1 MMWGELAA
9 LATAVCWSFT
19 AILISYSGRR
29 VGSEV
34 VNRSRLLFAFLFLL
48 VAHRA
53 LEGVFFPSGVEPFRW
68 GWLAVS
74 SVLGLVLGD
83 AFLFQAYVLIGPR
96 LAMLLMSTV
105 PIFSVLF
112 GWLLFGEA
120 VTGLELA
127 GIALA
132 VAGIGWV
139 VTEGQTDP
147 RLADRRV
154 YRRGLLFGLLGAL
167 GQVAN
172 LVTAR
177 YALVDDFPA
186 LSATLIRIVIGAV
199 IVWAMAAV
207 RGQAGHT
214 IRQLGDRRALRAIV
228 AASLVGPFLGIWLSL
243 IAVQNARL
251 GIASTLMALPPVIL
265 IPLEFA
271 LFRHRVSPRGLA
283 GTVVACSSGWY
294 PALKRMSRF
303 SLHPSSFIL

>member
-1 MMWGELAA
+1 MWGELAA

-19 AILISYSGRR
+19 AIFFSYSGRR
-29 VGSEV
+29 IGSDV
-34 VNRSRLLFAFLFLL
+34 VNRSRLLFAMVFLTA
-48 VAHRA
+48 AHLA
-53 LEGVFFPSGVEPFRW
+53 LEGTLFPTGVEPFRW

-74 SVLGLVLGD
+74 SLLGLVLGD
-83 AFLFQAYVLIGPR
+83 AFLFRAYVLIGPR

-105 PIFSVLF
+105 PIFSALF

-120 VTGLELA
+120 VTGLELG
-127 GIALA
+127 GIVLA
-132 VAGIGWV
+132 VGGVAWV

-177 YALVDDFPA
+177 YALVGDFPA
-186 LSATLIRIVIGAV
+186 LSATIIRIAIGAV
-199 IVWAMAAV
+199 IVWLIAAL

-214 IRQLGDRRALRAIV
+214 VRQWGDRRALRAIV
-228 AASLVGPFLGIWLSL
+228 AASFVGPFLGIWLSL

-265 IPLEFA
+265 IPLEYA
-271 LFRHRVSPRGLA
+271 LFRQRVSPRGLV
-283 GTVVACSSGWY
+283 GTVIALGGVALLFW
-294 PALKRMSRF
+294 
-303 SLHPSSFIL
+303 

>member
-1 MMWGELAA
+1 MMWGEVAA

-19 AILISYSGRR
+19 AIFISYSVRR

-34 VNRSRLLFAFLFLL
+34 VNRSRLLLACLFLR

-53 LEGVFFPSGVEPFRW
+53 LEGAFFPTGVEPFRW

-83 AFLFQAYVLIGPR
+83 AFLFRAYVLIGPR
-96 LAMLLMSTV
+96 LAMLLMATV
-105 PIFSVLF
+105 PIFSALF

-120 VTGLELA
+120 VTNLELI
-127 GIALA
+127 GITLA
-132 VAGIGWV
+132 VAGVGWV

-186 LSATLIRIVIGAV
+186 LSATLIRIAIGAG
-199 IVWAMAAV
+199 IVWGVAAL

-214 IRQLGDRRALRAIV
+214 VRQWGDRRAWRAIV
-228 AASLVGPFLGIWLSL
+228 AASFVGPFLGIWLSL

-265 IPLEFA
+265 IPVEYA
-271 LFRHRVSPRGLA
+271 LFRQRVSPRGLA
-283 GTVVACSSGWY
+283 GTVIALGGVALLFW
-294 PALKRMSRF
+294 
-303 SLHPSSFIL
+303 

>member
-1 MMWGELAA
+1 MMMGGELAA

-19 AILISYSGRR
+19 AIFISYSGRR

-34 VNRSRLLFAFLFLL
+34 VNRSRLLFACLFLL

-53 LEGVFFPSGVEPFRW
+53 LEGAFFPTGVEPFRW

-74 SVLGLVLGD
+74 SLLGLVLGD
-83 AFLFQAYVLIGPR
+83 AFLFRAYVLIGPR

-105 PIFSVLF
+105 PIFSALF

-120 VTGLELA
+120 VTGLELG
-127 GIALA
+127 GIVLA
-132 VAGIGWV
+132 VGGVAWV

-177 YALVDDFPA
+177 YALVGDFPA
-186 LSATLIRIVIGAV
+186 LSATIIRIAIGAV
-199 IVWAMAAV
+199 VVWLIAAL

-214 IRQLGDRRALRAIV
+214 VRQWGDRRALRAIV
-228 AASLVGPFLGIWLSL
+228 AASFVGPFLGIWLSL

-265 IPLEFA
+265 IPLEYAF
-271 LFRHRVSPRGLA
+271 FRQRVSPRGLV
-283 GTVVACSSGWY
+283 GTVIALGGVALLFW
-294 PALKRMSRF
+294 
-303 SLHPSSFIL
+303 